1 MARMTLSWR
10 TVLQI
15 GLLGGLVAVGL
26 NTQNIE
32 DQIALYS
39 FSPSADLAPLIEGL
53 GLTDSAKAIL
63 YRAQPKLDDKA
74 AFNADCQTGKGELEL
89 GCFYR
94 GRIYI
99 LRIVNPS
106 LAPEMTAVLAHEL
119 LHAEWARL
127 SDQDQQRLGAELTSV
142 YSGLHDTVLSQRMTS
157 YAQSEPGE
165 QNNEL
170 HSILGTEAG
179 SLTPPLEAEYGKLFT
194 DRQLI
199 VKAHEQYQGVFD
211 QRRNQL
217 NAELAQIQGLKS
229 AVAQVNAT
237 LAADK
242 SAGRYSAYNALIPRQ
257 NSLVDQVNAMIS
269 DYQTGV
275 TEYNS
280 LSKSL
285 DSTQLDP
292 TIR

>member
-1 MARMTLSWR
+1 MTSSWR
-10 TVLQI
+10 TALQL

-39 FSPSADLAPLIEGL
+39 FTPSADLAPVISGL
-53 GLTDSAKAIL
+53 GLTASAKAIL

-74 AFNADCQTGKGELEL
+74 AFNADCQTSQGELEL

-94 GRIYI
+94 GRIFI

-127 SDQDQQRLGAELTSV
+127 SGHDQQSLGAELTGV
-142 YSGLHDTVLSQRMTS
+142 YSGLHDTGLSQRMAS

-165 QNNEL
+165 KNNEL
-170 HSILGTEAG
+170 HSILGTELVT
-179 SLTPPLEAEYGKLFT
+179 LTPSLEAEYSKLFT
-194 DRQLI
+194 DRNVI

-229 AVAQVNAT
+229 AVAQVNGT

-242 SAGRYSAYNALIPRQ
+242 AGGRYSDYNALIPRQ
-257 NSLVDQVNAMIS
+257 NSLVDQVNTMIG

-275 TEYNS
+275 TEYNA

-292 TIR
+292 TVR